1 MLLPRL
7 STSLSMRAMLSC
19 TWGILSALILA
30 TPILLSFA
38 HHKSASVFYLSFSF
52 FCHQNPDRS
61 FFLAGYPLPVCHR
74 CLGIYFGLCI
84 GSLIGFRFLPQA
96 SRFCRLYIAA
106 AAIPILLD
114 VAMSSLGFWSG
125 TGSVRFLTGLW
136 FGCLISIF
144 LLCGANELLV
154 DIFRSYFIRGNTFL
168 KKGNSWIRKEC

>member
-7 STSLSMRAMLSC
+7 SISLSVRAMLSC

-30 TPILLSFA
+30 APILLSLA

-52 FCHQNPDRS
+52 LCHQNPDRS

-96 SRFCRLYIAA
+96 SRFRLLYIAA
-106 AAIPILLD
+106 SAIPILLD
-114 VAMSSLGFWSG
+114 VAISSLGLWSG
-125 TGSVRFLTGLW
+125 MGLVRFITGLW

-144 LLCGANELLV
+144 LLYGAYELLA
-154 DIFRSYFIRGNTFL
+154 DFFRDYFIQGNSFL